1 MGNDFGSVRILW
13 RSEELESSDHFVARR
28 TSEGWWLEGTLVA
41 PVEDE
46 PAHIRYFVELD
57 HGWLTQRAEVVVTIG
72 DRAPRIISFET
83 DGVGNWKVEGAS
95 AEGLEGC
102 LDVDLG
108 FSPATNTLQVR
119 RLGLEVGESR
129 TLSVAWLSF
138 PELEVQPLT
147 QTYTRLA
154 ADRWNYGDDEFTA
167 DLELSPEGFVLVYGG
182 GDNDG
187 EDDPLWRA
195 TSYKADRRQ

>member
-13 RSEELESSDHFVARR
+13 RSEELESSDHFVARV
-28 TSEGWWLEGTLVA
+28 TPAGWRFDGTLVA
-41 PVEDE
+41 PIEDE
-46 PAHIRYFVELD
+46 PAHIRYSLELD
-57 HGWLTQRAEVVVTIG
+57 RGWLTRRAEVAITVGAG
-72 DRAPRIISFET
+72 DARVISFET
-83 DGVGNWKVEGAS
+83 DGQGHWKVEGAS
-95 AEGLEGC
+95 IDGQELEGC

-129 TLSVAWLSF
+129 TLTVAWLSF

-167 DLELSPEGFVLVYGG
+167 DLALSPEGFVLVYG
-182 GDNDG
+182 DG

-195 TSYKADRRQ
+195 TNYRTS